1 MPEIKVT
8 RNIAVTNPEGL
19 HLRAATL
26 IAELA
31 RRYDSSV
38 LLIKDHQRVKGT
50 DVLQVISLVAKQGDQ
65 LVLEAT
71 GHDAEEA
78 LDALTRL
85 FSDNLGE
92 N

>member
-1 MPEIKVT
+1 MSEAKST
-8 RNIAVTNPEGL
+8 RNVAVTNPEGL

-26 IAELA
+26 IAELT
-31 RRYDSSV
+31 RQFDSSV

-50 DVLQVISLVAKQGDQ
+50 DVLQVVSLVAKQGEE

-71 GHDAEEA
+71 GQDAEEV
-78 LDALTRL
+78 LDALEKL
-85 FSDNLGE
+85 FADNFSE